1 MANITEILGTDS
13 ISSSRPV
20 INSNFQL
27 LNDDIADLQGLLD
40 PTSATL
46 SGVSSVTTQAL
57 TVSEGSNIAQ
67 FTNTG
72 ISFDRDFE
80 SNGRTTIAGQL
91 VKSGI
96 DGSIAS
102 PSSASGSNE
111 LTENTYLINGTF
123 NIPEGST
130 DGQEVTFIN
139 VAGTSVEISG
149 LSLSVSSLQLDD
161 QNSTVTL
168 RFIGDFWYVI
178 SSYAATIS

>member
-40 PTSATL
+40 PTNLTL
-46 SGVSSVTTQAL
+46 SGVSSVNTQSL
-57 TVSEGSNIAQ
+57 TISEGNNIAQ

-102 PSSASGSNE
+102 PSSASGNT
-111 LTENTYLINGTF
+111 LTVNTYLIDANFQVIAGV
-123 NIPEGST
+123 

-139 VAGTSVEISG
+139 VAANSVEIIG
-149 LSLSVSSLQLDD
+149 VGGSLSVSSLELDG

-168 RFIGDFWYVI
+168 RYIGDKWYVI
-178 SSYAATIS
+178 SSHAATIS